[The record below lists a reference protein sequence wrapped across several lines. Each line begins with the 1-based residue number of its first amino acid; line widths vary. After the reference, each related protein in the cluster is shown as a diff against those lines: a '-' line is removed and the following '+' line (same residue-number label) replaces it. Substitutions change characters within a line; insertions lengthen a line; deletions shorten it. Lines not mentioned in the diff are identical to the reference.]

1 MGDIRTTT
9 GEKPPESQQ
18 ERRRKALRRVGAA
31 VLVLGAIAGI
41 GFAIRVP
48 RYARAAGYATTV
60 GYAEVRAA
68 TAGRVAEIVA
78 TSGHTVAKGDVL
90 VRLDDET
97 ERAAVAEA
105 EGQVADAAG
114 HVAEARGDVE
124 RGAAELALREAAAQ
138 EALRLYGV
146 ALQEAELT
154 VSQTQSRLDRTRQ
167 LHEKGLASGSKLA
180 EDTFSAEAA
189 KIRLSSLRA
198 QDTSLEGKQ
207 LAVLAREVES
217 RRNTLARAEAALSRA
232 EAALARAKA
241 ALADRVVT
249 APTAGR
255 VVRYTFYE
263 GEMIRP
269 DMVLYE
275 VFDGEVSLL
284 KLRVPEQYAGK
295 VRPGMPLDATLGT
308 YRTLLPTRFPGKV
321 EVLRD
326 VVEGTGDNFYRVA
339 YCSLD
344 RRGLDVAPGTSA
356 SARILYGRSNLWLY
370 LLQP

>member
-9 GEKPPESQQ
+9 GEKPPESKH
-18 ERRRKALRRVGAA
+18 ERRRKALRRVGVA

-97 ERAAVAEA
+97 ERAAVSEA
-105 EGQVADAAG
+105 EGHVSEASGQ
-114 HVAEARGDVE
+114 VAEAKNNVDK
-124 RGAAELALREAAAQ
+124 GATELALREASAKETLRQ
-138 EALRLYGV
+138 HEVALREA
-146 ALQEAELT
+146 ALD
-154 VSQTQSRLDRTRQ
+154 VSQAETRLERTRQ

-180 EDTFSAEAA
+180 DDTFAFEKA
-189 KIRLSSLRA
+189 KSRLESLRA
-198 QDTSLEGKQ
+198 ADMTLEEKQ
-207 LAVLAREVES
+207 LAVLRCEVES
-217 RRNTLARAEAALSRA
+217 RRDALARAQASLSRA
-232 EAALARAKA
+232 EASLARAKA

-308 YRTLLPTRFPGKV
+308 YRTLLPTRFPGRV